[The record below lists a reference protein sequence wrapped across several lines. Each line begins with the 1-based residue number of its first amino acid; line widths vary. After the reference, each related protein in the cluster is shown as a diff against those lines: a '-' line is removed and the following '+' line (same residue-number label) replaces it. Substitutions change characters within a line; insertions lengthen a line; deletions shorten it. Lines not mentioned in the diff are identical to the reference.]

1 MQTFQTGGPVT
12 VVVRTGGGHVTVIAQ
27 DTPDTTVELS
37 ALNAQGQEAVEA
49 TRVDHSHGTVL
60 VDVPRRGG
68 GLFRSGPQVG
78 VRITCPTGST
88 LQVKAESADVR
99 ADGTYAIGRPQHRL
113 RRPEHR
119 ERHRHRQAQDR
130 LGRPSTTGG
139 VEGALV
145 VATGSGDVTMDG
157 SGRSATVTVGS
168 GDISI
173 GALSGDVVTKT
184 GSGDVE
190 VGVLQGSLLTKTG
203 SGDLIVRRAASG
215 TVRATGASGQI
226 SIGIQDGTAAW
237 LDLSTV
243 TGRVTQELGETEAP
257 REDQQRVEV
266 TAHTVSG
273 DLRVHRS

>member
-12 VVVRTGGGHVTVIAQ
+12 VVVRTGGGQVNLTAQ
-27 DTPDTTVELS
+27 DTPDSTVELT
-37 ALNAQGQEAVEA
+37 ALNTAGEEAAAA
-49 TRVDHSHGTVL
+49 TRVEHSHGVLL

-68 GLFRSGPQVG
+68 GLLRGGPQVG

-99 ADGTYAIGRPQHRL
+99 ADGSYATADL
-113 RRPEHR
+113 V
-119 ERHRHRQAQDR
+119 
-130 LGRPSTTGG
+130 TGSG
-139 VEGALV
+139 DLVIETVTGAAKLKTGSGSVVTGQVEGALV
-145 VATGSGDVTMDG
+145 ATSGSGDVNVDQ
-157 SGRSATVTVGS
+157 SGATATLNSGS

-173 GALSGDVVTKT
+173 GSLAGDVVAKT

-190 VGVLQGSLLTKTG
+190 VGVLRGSLMTRSG
-203 SGDLIVRRAASG
+203 SGDLVVRRAASG
-215 TVRATGASGQI
+215 AVRATGASGQI

-243 TGRVTQELGETEAP
+243 SGRVSQELGETDAP
-257 REDQQRVEV
+257 REDQQRVEI

>member
-12 VVVRTGGGHVTVIAQ
+12 VIVRTGGGQVSITAQ
-27 DTPDTTVELS
+27 DTADSTVELT
-37 ALNAQGQEAVEA
+37 ALNTAGEEAAAA
-49 TRVDHSHGTVL
+49 TRVEHSHGVLL

-68 GLFRSGPQVG
+68 GMFRGGPQVG
-78 VRITCPTGST
+78 VRVTCPTGST

-99 ADGTYAIGRPQHRL
+99 AVGTYATADLVSGSGDLNI
-113 RRPEHR
+113 E
-119 ERHRHRQAQDR
+119 
-130 LGRPSTTGG
+130 SVTGTAKLKTG
-139 VEGALV
+139 SGTVVTGQVDGTLV
-145 VATGSGDVTMDG
+145 VTTGSGDVSVDQ
-157 SGRSATVTVGS
+157 SGTTATLNAGS

-173 GALSGDVVTKT
+173 GSLAGDVVAKT

-190 VGVLQGSLLTKTG
+190 VGVLQGSLLTRSG
-203 SGDLIVRRAASG
+203 SGDLVVRRAASG
-215 TVRATGASGQI
+215 AVRATGASGQI

-243 TGRVTQELGETEAP
+243 SGRVSQELGETDAP
-257 REDQQRVEV
+257 GVDQQRVEI

>member
-12 VVVRTGGGHVTVIAQ
+12 VVVRTGSGHVSVTADDV
-27 DTPDTTVELS
+27 PDTTVELT
-37 ALNAQGQEAVEA
+37 ALNAAGEDAVAA
-49 TRVDHSHGTVL
+49 TRVDHHQGVVL

-78 VRITCPTGST
+78 VRVTCPSGSS

-99 ADGTYAIGRPQHRL
+99 AEGSYALVDLLTGSGDLAIEHVTGTAKLKAGS
-113 RRPEHR
+113 
-119 ERHRHRQAQDR
+119 
-130 LGRPSTTGG
+130 GTVTTGS
-139 VEGALV
+139 VEGTLV
-145 VATGSGDVTMDG
+145 VTTGSGDVSLDR
-157 SGRSATVTVGS
+157 SGTTATVTVGS

-173 GALSGDVVTKT
+173 GSLAGDVVTKS

-190 VGVLQGSLLTKTG
+190 VGVLEGSLLTKTG
-203 SGDLIVRRAASG
+203 SGDLTVRRAASG
-215 TVRATGASGQI
+215 AVRATGASGTI

-243 TGRVTQELGETEAP
+243 SGRVSQELGETAAP
-257 REDQQRVEV
+257 RDDQQRVEI

>member
-27 DTPDTTVELS
+27 DTPETTVELS
-37 ALNAQGQEAVEA
+37 ALNAQGEEAVEA

-99 ADGTYAIGRPQHRL
+99 ADGTYAVADLNTGSGDLSIENVTGTGKL
-113 RRPEHR
+113 KTGSGTIE
-119 ERHRHRQAQDR
+119 
-130 LGRPSTTGG
+130 TGG

-145 VATGSGDVTMDG
+145 VATGSGDVSMDG

-173 GALSGDVVTKT
+173 GALSGDVITKT

-203 SGDLIVRRAASG
+203 SGDLTIRRAASG

-243 TGRVTQELGETEAP
+243 TGRVSQELGETESP